1 MHEVGI
7 AQNILDIAV
16 ENTLSN
22 KAEIINKIH
31 VKIGRLAAIE
41 NDALLF
47 AFDALK
53 EDTIAENAL
62 LEIEDIP
69 IKGRC
74 TDCGHEDFY
83 DEMFFSCKKCGSY
96 KVELLTGEELNITEI
111 EVD

>member
-16 ENTLSN
+16 ENALNN

-31 VKIGRLAAIE
+31 VIIGKLAAVE
-41 NDALLF
+41 TDSLLF

-53 EDTIAENAL
+53 EDTIAENAS
-62 LEIEDIP
+62 LEIEEIP
-69 IKGRC
+69 IRGKC
-74 TDCGHEDFY
+74 TECEHEDVY
-83 DEMFFSCKKCGSY
+83 DEMFFKCKKCGSY
-96 KVELLTGEELNITEI
+96 KVELVSGEELNITEI